1 LQAPEFIN
9 ADEAILKINR
19 SMRSPPPYSHASPFK
34 KKKRILKKT
43 QSVEPTYAASI
54 GMQTDT
60 NNELN
65 MYSPLRLMVNTGTQE
80 DELEELC
87 ESEDEYLNET
97 QREKKIF
104 DGL

>member
-19 SMRSPPPYSHASPFK
+19 SMRSPPPYSIASPSK
-34 KKKRILKKT
+34 KKKRIL
-43 QSVEPTYAASI
+43 AASI

-65 MYSPLRLMVNTGTQE
+65 MYSPLRLMVNSGTQE